1 MAPPKN
7 QTKENILPISNDNFF
22 RHHHCPMRSGGTRC
36 TNLSNCERVH
46 FGDQAAPEK
55 AVKLR
60 DQIVQ
65 QINMKSF
72 KTEASTPNSHVWTD
86 IEEKVVMLLEWVLC
100 KRHLTHCKAALQ
112 MTMRFLRQE
121 IGMFVEEQSAQQQP
135 QSREPATINNHSTS
149 SESGPGAPSSAYA
162 SAASHLATPPM
173 SPGTLAQGM
182 GHQQHC
188 FASQSQSLN
197 DGAAFDSSFKPPQQS
212 PFVFHANMPVKTE
225 PAVRVP
231 NIHSHRT
238 SRSTTPRAVVN
249 RKITSDANASK
260 EQVVPRGFGVRKP
273 SKTRLLS
280 NNKSG
285 KQPQAKP
292 TNAQH
297 PPNGPTVRPHAAVKA
312 SKHQQ
317 AKPEAPPGFTVR
329 ERSADRAAAAQP
341 CLPETSKFSTSTH
354 DKHRDSFDVAEQDVP
369 VRSSRS
375 EMDEL
380 IEMLK
385 ATELRNQELLDAIE
399 RLEDN
404 NGRLLVANKQ
414 LLEAKKHYKELYQDA
429 KDREGELEGEN
440 DGLEDELDE
449 AREHI
454 VKLEEELVVL
464 RRPARGR
471 SVRR

>member
-1 MAPPKN
+1 MSTQHFHHPSIH
-7 QTKENILPISNDNFF
+7 TKTLAFHSLHITPTQPATWHHQRIRQRKISFQSPTTTSSGTTTVPCVLAA
-22 RHHHCPMRSGGTRC
+22 RAARTCPT
-36 TNLSNCERVH
+36 
-46 FGDQAAPEK
+46 APEK

-329 ERSADRAAAAQP
+329 
-341 CLPETSKFSTSTH
+341 
-354 DKHRDSFDVAEQDVP
+354 
-369 VRSSRS
+369 
-375 EMDEL
+375 
-380 IEMLK
+380 
-385 ATELRNQELLDAIE
+385 
-399 RLEDN
+399 
-404 NGRLLVANKQ
+404 
-414 LLEAKKHYKELYQDA
+414 
-429 KDREGELEGEN
+429 
-440 DGLEDELDE
+440 
-449 AREHI
+449 
-454 VKLEEELVVL
+454 
-464 RRPARGR
+464 
-471 SVRR
+471 